1 MQYMVKGMQPPV
13 PYMPMPRYILDMDI
27 SSTAKILYTVLLS
40 RALISSQ
47 TDGWQDEQGWV
58 YIYYTIDDLRAVLQR
73 GESAILD
80 ALAALEKHDLIAR
93 ERQGPRR
100 ANRIYVKVSPEEK
113 TLPLTP
119 ENHRTQPRLT
129 TAHAPRKPR
138 GNNKR
143 ANDNKDIDQTGGYD
157 TL

>member
-1 MQYMVKGMQPPV
+1 MQYMIKSMQPPV
-13 PYMPMPRYILDMDI
+13 PYMPMPRYLLTLPI

-40 RALISSQ
+40 RALISAQ
-47 TDGWQDEQGWV
+47 NNDWIDEQGRV
-58 YIYYTIDDLRAVLQR
+58 FLCYTIDDLGAVLHR

-80 ALAALEKHDLIAR
+80 ALTALVKHDLIER
-93 ERQGPRR
+93 ERQGPGR
-100 ANRIYVKVSPEEK
+100 ANRIYVKVPPEEK

-119 ENHRTQPRLT
+119 ENHRTQPRKT
-129 TAHAPRKPR
+129 IVCAAGKPR
-138 GNNKR
+138 RNNKR

>member
-1 MQYMVKGMQPPV
+1 MQYMIKGMQPPV
-13 PYMPMPRYILDMDI
+13 PYMPMPRYIMDMDI

-47 TDGWQDEQGWV
+47 TDGWQDEQGRV
-58 YIYYTIDDLRAVLQR
+58 YIYYTIDDLQRVLQR
-73 GESAILD
+73 GESAVLD
-80 ALAALEKHDLIAR
+80 ALAALEKHGLITR
-93 ERQGPRR
+93 VRQGPRR
-100 ANRIYVKVSPEEK
+100 ANRIYVMV
-113 TLPLTP
+113 LPP
-119 ENHRTQPRLT
+119 ENPSTKPRKT
-129 TAHAPRKPR
+129 TVSTPGKPR

>member
-13 PYMPMPRYILDMDI
+13 PYMPMPRYILDVDI

-40 RALISSQ
+40 RALVSAQ
-47 TDGWQDEQGWV
+47 NDGWTDDQGRV
-58 YIYYTIDDLRAVLQR
+58 YIYYTIDDLQKVLQR
-73 GESAILD
+73 GESAVLD

-119 ENHRTQPRLT
+119 ENHRTQPRKT
-129 TAHAPRKPR
+129 IVCAAGKPR
-138 GNNKR
+138 RNNKR

>member
-13 PYMPMPRYILDMDI
+13 PYMPMPRYIMDMDI

-47 TDGWQDEQGWV
+47 TDGWQDEQGRV
-58 YIYYTIDDLRAVLQR
+58 YIYYTIDDLRTVLQR

-80 ALAALEKHDLIAR
+80 ALAALETHDLIAR
-93 ERQGPRR
+93 ERQGPGR
-100 ANRIYVKVSPEEK
+100 ASRIYVKVPTS
-113 TLPLTP
+113 

-143 ANDNKDIDQTGGYD
+143 ANDNMDIDQTGGYD